1 MSDMVV
7 LEICFACKLGALPF
21 SPLSPFAAYTSW
33 EFLGVGTVPHTAEMV
48 SV

>member
-1 MSDMVV
+1 MSDVVV

-21 SPLSPFAAYTSW
+21 SPLSPFAASW
-33 EFLGVGTVPHTAEMV
+33 EFLGVGAVPHTAEVV